1 MKLIW
6 SRFVYSLMNVLIVQA
21 PSEKNLDWGKINVGV
36 APEVFK
42 NIYAKAV
49 KHYNDNVDK
58 MWVY

>member
-1 MKLIW
+1 
-6 SRFVYSLMNVLIVQA
+6 MNVLIVQA

-58 MWVY
+58 M